1 MVSNYN
7 PENEA
12 ETNFNEAGSKLNKVK
27 PKLAVSA
34 CLLGSN
40 CKYNGGNNRND
51 DIAALTE
58 RFEVLPV
65 CPECSGGLTTP
76 REPAEIRSLSAVEE
90 NCSGGEAVWQ
100 GNAQVISRGG
110 REVTP
115 EFKKGAL
122 LTLDQLRKDRIGQAL
137 LKEGSPSCGSRLI
150 YDGTFSGRKI
160 SGCGVTTALLRE
172 NGITVFSENDH
183 KKYLQGEK

>member
-1 MVSNYN
+1 MVNNDNS
-7 PENEA
+7 ENK
-12 ETNFNEAGSKLNKVK
+12 AGSKIDEADPKLNQAK

-51 DIAALTE
+51 DIAALTD
-58 RFEVLPV
+58 RFELLPV

-76 REPAEIRSLSAVEE
+76 REPAEIRSLSAAEE

-122 LTLDQLRKDRIGQAL
+122 ITLEQLREYRVGQAL

-160 SGCGVTTALLRE
+160 PGCGVTTALLRE
-172 NGITVFSENDH
+172 NGIRVFSENDH
-183 KKYLQGEK
+183 KKHLQEEE